1 MHARTT
7 RGPGPIKWISDF
19 DKQCL
24 TTNFERRGWTHAADV
39 AMARAQLPAEGASRE
54 EEVAPI
60 DVALAGDWD
69 FYWCNKETIR
79 RIRET
84 NRRLTD
90 HQLVNHFPNHY
101 ELTRKG
107 ATVTWRST
115 HSEIPLPLSADTMM
129 RHIKQYRK
137 DLEKYSMFVE
147 EFKKNPGKLWI
158 VKPAAGARGN
168 GIFLI
173 KDLKDIK
180 GWAPQY
186 SKIPGIT
193 VQRDKEA
200 EEEEKPESMV
210 ISRYID
216 NPLLVGGRKFDLRLY
231 VLVRSWRPLMAYM
244 YKKAQDY
251 NPSHGGKWPV
261 SQLMLYLEATRS
273 RTAAKQCFEQIK
285 HTIVQ
290 SMRSVQNLIMQDKHF
305 FEMYGYDILL
315 DDTLKPWL
323 IEVNASPSLTST
335 TDDDLA
341 LKTELIGDVLSLDP
355 SSGEDPNGLISIV
368 HVVPPPFDILK
379 LQEENETDNPP
390 AGKTAAARRVKF
402 RELYRFADVYDKL
415 LLLVGVITALG
426 TGVMVPIFTI
436 FMGGMV
442 NAFAPMPGSGSEA
455 AHFVMSHDVLAR
467 YENDLVMDEIN
478 KNVRALLI
486 MGAVSFV
493 ARFAMS
499 FAFSHSATRQ
509 ADRIRK
515 AYVKAALSQEMA
527 WFDSQH
533 VGKLTTRLTDVIKIQ
548 DGIGEKVG
556 VFLQS
561 FATFV
566 AGWIVGFTK
575 GWKMSLVLLV
585 MVPVLVVVMGALS
598 VIFRNLVTRAQEF
611 YAQAG
616 QVAEEYLSCIRTVTA
631 FGVQR
636 KALARYQENLGMS
649 RKMGYRKGFAMGISF
664 GALFFVLFGSYGLA
678 IWYGSKLVDS
688 GEMNAGL
695 VLTVFYSIIMG
706 AMALSQVGTLV
717 SSFLEA
723 SGSAY
728 ELFRTIDRHPR
739 IDPLSKNG
747 EEVEIEGDIELC
759 NVYFRY
765 PTRPEVEVLKNF
777 SLRIHK
783 GQTVALV
790 GGSGCGKSTIV
801 GLLERFYDIEKGY
814 GTLLI
819 DGRPTTSI
827 NVQCL
832 RRQIG
837 IVSQEPVLFA
847 TTIGQNIAYGVHHE
861 ATQEEIET
869 AAKRANAHNFIMD
882 LPQKYDTLVGERG
895 VQLSGGQ
902 KQRIAIARA
911 LIRQPKIL
919 IFDEATSALDT
930 ESEKT
935 VQAAIDEVTHGRTC
949 VVVAHRL
956 STVRSADLIVAL
968 QEGRVEE
975 MGTHDELM
983 AKEGLYWNLVKKQ
996 QVEDTGGKR
1005 GSNKMMTKEAKTT
1018 TVANQEKP
1026 EVQEGDTTRI
1036 SQNSTHLLL
1045 IRAFSLLKPNW
1056 HWVTIAAVAAALNGA
1071 LFPCFS
1077 LIMSQVLG
1085 ILVKMTPGDHQ
1096 YDREIHLWT
1105 AGFVILGGVA
1115 MAVQFVQYSCTA
1127 ISSER
1132 LTNYLRYE
1140 SFKAMLR
1147 QEIGYFDDKSHMTG
1161 VLTTR
1166 LATDATLLHGLTGSQ
1181 VCQIIQL
1188 VSSLATGIVIGF
1200 TGNWK
1205 LALVILSCVPPQAI
1219 AAAMEMRYMVLHQQ
1233 NMKKV
1238 YENSG
1243 QIANEALENPRTV
1256 ATLGREL
1263 FFSEKYG
1270 ALLREPSAKNIKAS
1284 TVQSLGGAIASLSQM
1299 WLPCLAFWYGGKLV
1313 TDPREHLSFQG
1324 MMRSQ
1329 SAIMFAAQ
1337 AIGRVTAFFPDY
1349 GKAMAAAHN
1358 IFELFDRSPE
1368 VPPPDDIAPA
1378 RPGEKDEDASKRAS
1392 ARHRAAT
1399 EGDSPDTIVDLQGDI
1414 EFRDVHFSYPTR
1426 PGIKVLRGLS
1436 FHARP
1441 RSTVA
1446 LVGSSGCGKSTVIS
1460 LLERMYNPATGTVF
1474 LDGRPLDTLD
1484 VSWLRSQMGLVG
1496 QEPVLFAASIL
1507 ENIQYGKSDATLD
1520 EVVAATK
1527 MANAHDFISSF
1538 PKGYDTLVGEKG
1550 VTLSG
1555 GQKQRIA
1562 IARALLRN
1570 PKILLLDEAT
1580 SALDMASEAIVQ
1592 DALDRARD
1600 GRTTI
1605 VIAHR
1610 LSTIVNADSI
1620 VVVNKGRVVEVGN
1633 HRELMA
1639 LRGHYYTLSSNQ
1651 KK

>member
-1 MHARTT
+1 M
-7 RGPGPIKWISDF
+7 S
-19 DKQCL
+19 
-24 TTNFERRGWTHAADV
+24 
-39 AMARAQLPAEGASRE
+39 
-54 EEVAPI
+54 
-60 DVALAGDWD
+60 LA
-69 FYWCNKETIR
+69 
-79 RIRET
+79 
-84 NRRLTD
+84 
-90 HQLVNHFPNHY
+90 
-101 ELTRKG
+101 
-107 ATVTWRST
+107 
-115 HSEIPLPLSADTMM
+115 
-129 RHIKQYRK
+129 
-137 DLEKYSMFVE
+137 
-147 EFKKNPGKLWI
+147 
-158 VKPAAGARGN
+158 
-168 GIFLI
+168 
-173 KDLKDIK
+173 
-180 GWAPQY
+180 
-186 SKIPGIT
+186 
-193 VQRDKEA
+193 
-200 EEEEKPESMV
+200 
-210 ISRYID
+210 
-216 NPLLVGGRKFDLRLY
+216 
-231 VLVRSWRPLMAYM
+231 
-244 YKKAQDY
+244 
-251 NPSHGGKWPV
+251 
-261 SQLMLYLEATRS
+261 
-273 RTAAKQCFEQIK
+273 AAK
-285 HTIVQ
+285 T
-290 SMRSVQNLIMQDKHF
+290 
-305 FEMYGYDILL
+305 
-315 DDTLKPWL
+315 P
-323 IEVNASPSLTST
+323 SPPPAPETAPLEGQETHESL
-335 TDDDLA
+335 
-341 LKTELIGDVLSLDP
+341 GP
-355 SSGEDPNGLISIV
+355 SSGEASEQDMREQATEDPYGLLSIV
-368 HVVPPPFDILK
+368 QVVPPPFDLLK
-379 LQEENETDNPP
+379 LQDDDDTGNTPK
-390 AGKTAAARRVKF
+390 GKGKGPARRVKF
-402 RELYRFADVYDKL
+402 RELYRFADGYDKL
-415 LLLVGVITALG
+415 LLVIGVITALG
-426 TGVMVPIFTI
+426 TGVMMPIFTI

-442 NAFAPMPGSGSEA
+442 NAFGPMGSGSGSESE
-455 AHFVMSHDVLAR
+455 AHVMSHGMLER
-467 YENDLVMDEIN
+467 YEHTVMDEIN

-509 ADRIRK
+509 SDRIRR
-515 AYVKAALSQEMA
+515 AYVQAALSQEMS
-527 WFDSQH
+527 WFDSQS

-556 VFLQS
+556 IFLQS

-575 GWKMSLVLLV
+575 GWKMSLVLLS

-598 VIFRNLVTRAQEF
+598 AVFRKLVMRAQEF

-616 QVAEEYLSCIRTVTA
+616 QVAEEFLSCIRTVTA

-636 KALARYQENLGMS
+636 KALARYQDNLGVS
-649 RKMGYRKGFAMGISF
+649 RKMGYRKGVAMGLAF

-678 IWYGSKLVDS
+678 FWYGSRLVES
-688 GEMNAGL
+688 GEMNAGR

-723 SGSAY
+723 TGSAY
-728 ELFRTIDRHPR
+728 ELFRTIDRHSR
-739 IDPLSKNG
+739 INPLSG
-747 EEVEIEGDIELC
+747 DGDVVEIDGEIELR

-783 GQTVALV
+783 GQTVAFV

-814 GTLLI
+814 GALLI

-882 LPQKYDTLVGERG
+882 LPQKYDTMVGERG

-935 VQAAIDEVTHGRTC
+935 VQAAIDEVTRGHTC
-949 VVVAHRL
+949 IVVAHRL
-956 STVRSADLIVAL
+956 STVRNADLIVAL
-968 QEGRVEE
+968 KEGRVEE
-975 MGTHDELM
+975 MGTHTELM

-996 QVEDTGGKR
+996 QVDDTGDKDKEKEKEETE
-1005 GSNKMMTKEAKTT
+1005 SNTTKAKEEEMKLVAHKEESEEQKEGV
-1018 TVANQEKP
+1018 TVSSRP
-1026 EVQEGDTTRI
+1026 DSTRV
-1036 SQNSTHLLL
+1036 LLM
-1045 IRAFSLLKPNW
+1045 RAFSLLKPNW
-1056 HWVTIAAVAAALNGA
+1056 HWVAIATVASTINGA
-1071 LFPCFS
+1071 LFPCFA

-1096 YDREIHLWT
+1096 HDHEIHLWT

-1115 MAVQFVQYSCTA
+1115 MLVQFVQYSATA
-1127 ISSER
+1127 MSSER

-1188 VSSLATGIVIGF
+1188 VSSLATGIIIGF

-1205 LALVILSCVPPQAI
+1205 LALVILACVPPQGV
-1219 AAAMEMRYMVLHQQ
+1219 AAAVNMRYMMLHQQ

-1238 YENSG
+1238 YEDSG

-1256 ATLGREL
+1256 ATLGREM
-1263 FFSEKYG
+1263 FFTNKYG
-1270 ALLREPSAKNIKAS
+1270 ALLKEPSTKNIKAA
-1284 TVQSLGGAIASLSQM
+1284 TVQSLGGAIMSLSQM

-1313 TDPREHLSFQG
+1313 TNPKEHLGFQG

-1337 AIGRVTAFFPDY
+1337 AIGRITAFFPDY
-1349 GKAMAAAHN
+1349 GKAIAAARN
-1358 IFELFDRSPE
+1358 IFELFDRKPE

-1378 RPGEKDEDASKRAS
+1378 RPGEKDEEATKRAS
-1392 ARHRAAT
+1392 AGHRAAT
-1399 EGDSPDTIVDLQGDI
+1399 DGDAPDTIVDLQGDI

-1426 PGIKVLRGLS
+1426 PGMKVLRGLS
-1436 FHARP
+1436 FRARP
-1441 RSTVA
+1441 RQTVA

-1460 LLERMYNPATGTVF
+1460 LLERMYNPASGTVF
-1474 LDGRPLDTLD
+1474 LDGRPVDTLD
-1484 VSWLRSQMGLVG
+1484 VAWLRSQMGLVG
-1496 QEPVLFAASIL
+1496 QEPVLFAESIL
-1507 ENIQYGKSDATLD
+1507 ENIRYGKPGATLD

-1527 MANAHDFISSF
+1527 MANAHNYISSF
-1538 PKGYDTLVGEKG
+1538 PKGYDTMVGEKG

-1580 SALDMASEAIVQ
+1580 SALDTASEAIVQ
-1592 DALDRARD
+1592 EALDRARD

-1610 LSTIVNADSI
+1610 LSTIVNADCI
-1620 VVVNKGRVVEVGN
+1620 VVVNKGQVVEVGT
-1633 HRELMA
+1633 HSELMA
-1639 LRGHYYTLSSNQ
+1639 LRGHYYTLAANQ